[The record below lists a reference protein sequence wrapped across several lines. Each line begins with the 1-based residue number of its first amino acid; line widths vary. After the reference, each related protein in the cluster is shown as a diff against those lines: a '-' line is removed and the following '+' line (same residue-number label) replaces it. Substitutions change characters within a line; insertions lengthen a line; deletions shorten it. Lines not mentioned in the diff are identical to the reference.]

1 MVEAYGDRPERA
13 GQLPFV
19 GRAAEVRL
27 LDSVLDGLKDGG
39 LAIVDVT
46 GEAGIGKSRLLA
58 QFGARIR
65 SRGMTVLSGQASE
78 YEQHSLF
85 RPFADAFAD
94 LSPAVLRRFPALAEL
109 SPALRGVTDTPAA
122 PGGGNRF
129 ALYQATAA
137 LLGRLGPHGLAVVL
151 DDLHWAD
158 PASLELLDHLARHP
172 VSSPLL
178 LVVSRRGRQTP
189 PVLSTSLARGVDS
202 GVALRITLGPL
213 PERDCVE
220 GLAADLPLP
229 RASELYAA
237 SDGNPLYFLTL
248 LQAHRDARKAPG
260 RSSPVAGRA
269 VSGEPDGLPVG
280 LGALLL
286 DELAALS
293 PLERRVLEA
302 ATVLGDQST
311 PRMIGVLTGSGS
323 EEVIHALRGLMQR
336 DLLRRGH
343 GGRLALR
350 HPLVRELIH
359 ENIDPWLREDFHR
372 RASAEIA
379 AAGATVIEQAYHV
392 ERSVTCWDP
401 QAADVLV
408 AAAEQSA
415 ATAPAASAHWLG
427 IVLRLLPNGSEHLA
441 ARRELTLFRARALG
455 VSGGLQEGRDLLQQV
470 MDMPAPDRY
479 DDIRAAAAT
488 LRGQLERQLG
498 RHQEAEAML
507 RRELA
512 RTPGP
517 SASHAVRIGLELCSC
532 VLSAARYPRARADI
546 NEVLAAARSLGDVI
560 GELGAL
566 ARIALGEAYEGDLGT
581 ARTVAAS
588 AAALARTLADS
599 DVAELCE
606 SLCTLGWTEAFLED
620 YSGADGHLDRG
631 LEIARRT
638 GQAYL
643 VPQFLTAKAYIHFST
658 CRITSALELAE
669 EAEPMARTVGSDELL
684 AFTLAFQSQ
693 ILQQAGRPAPPN
705 ALAVAEEAAAA
716 AGGNDRWWATLAQCM
731 LASAALDAGDPH
743 RATDILL
750 RAGGGSDLRRL
761 QPTTRPNCLEI
772 LSGAALAVGDTD
784 AAVRWAER
792 ARKEAEQ
799 LGLPAQRGAARRSLG
814 RIAAYHGDSATAAR
828 MFTAAAEQ
836 SVRSRATLR
845 EAQSLLL
852 AAPHL
857 RATGDSTGAA
867 EMWHR
872 GARLASEGGAHLLTG
887 LAESIQ
893 PVVFAA
899 PAEPADELVSLTSRE
914 REVAELV
921 AEGLTSAAIA
931 DKLVLS
937 PRTVESH
944 IARIYRKTGVS
955 SRAALAV
962 IVSRNTGPQRAYP
975 QVRRPA
981 PEVPLPADGPAAGH
995 LSPLTPRAVA
1005 DTPRLLGRDAEL
1017 DSLTRMLEDLKAG
1030 VGRAV
1035 VLVGEPGI
1043 GKSSLLWTAS
1053 AHARAQGVPV
1063 LAARGTHP
1071 PLPPLPPPLSAGPD
1085 IVDVYELAARA
1096 DDRSAVMAVVDDLH
1110 DLAPERIADVER
1122 LLAATVTG
1130 PALCL
1135 MAYRQRRLSSPLAAV
1150 LARASSAGLLEVWNL
1165 GPLSP
1170 EQARELLGDRPD
1182 LEELH
1187 GLAGG
1192 NPQYLKVLAADGG
1205 TAADAGTAILGELD
1219 GLDAVS
1225 LTVVQVA
1232 AVLGDSFHPEL
1243 LSAVA
1248 DLDPSAAMAA
1258 VDRLTRLDLVRP
1270 TEPAPRL
1277 SLRHRAVADVVY
1289 ERLEPSR
1296 RLTLHRR
1303 AEAELAR
1310 RAAPIAER
1318 AYHVARAADPWRP
1331 EHATT
1336 LIAAARGMLYSAPAV
1351 ATGHLQ
1357 AALSLL
1363 QEGGTHWYEAKVLL
1377 ARARLLTGD
1386 AAEAK
1391 ALLEALRSDIPGG
1404 PADGAPALA
1413 DSSRVERRM
1422 GRYPEAGALARAGL
1436 AALTEDD
1443 SATAA
1448 ALYAELADHAYDVQ
1462 DYETSRQHAETA
1474 AGLARAHRDPVG
1486 EVNALG
1492 KAALGHLFAGDQA
1505 TALATLARATDIL
1518 DTVPDTMLVASLEA
1532 VQQVGLT
1539 EGMMGRLADSERH
1552 LARGSD
1558 LSRRTGQTYIHPH
1571 LLTFLGNARLRT
1583 GNLSGALST
1592 LDEAD
1597 RDVGRIRDPAGE
1609 AILMMLR
1616 AEALLWRAGPGDLA
1630 EATAA
1635 AERARAAADS
1645 RPTAWAV
1652 SVRCFHAEFVL
1663 LTGDPAG
1670 AGWQLLDVAG
1680 GEELPRLT
1688 AWRRP
1693 RWCDLL
1699 AHAAATSGGPAS
1711 VERWARLAEESVAQL
1726 PSVGRQ
1732 GFALRARLR
1741 AHAVYGDTDS
1751 ALSCAQDAIAD
1762 FADAGDR
1769 IELVRTLLTAATVSL
1784 DAGRTDAVGGWLRRA
1799 AVLADQCGSARLAAD
1814 AAGLL
1819 ARLAAGTR
1827 ESR

>member
-1 MVEAYGDRPERA
+1 MVEAYGGQPERA
-13 GQLPFV
+13 GQVPFV
-19 GRAAEVRL
+19 GRAAEVGL
-27 LDSVLDGLKDGG
+27 LDSVLDQLKGGG
-39 LAIVDVT
+39 LAIIDVT

-58 QFGARIR
+58 QFCARIR
-65 SRGMTVLSGQASE
+65 SRGLTVLSGQATE
-78 YEQHSLF
+78 YEQHSPF

-94 LSPAVLRRFPALAEL
+94 LSPVVLRRFPALAEL
-109 SPALRGVTDTPAA
+109 SPALRGVAETPVA
-122 PGGGNRF
+122 PGDTNRF

-137 LLGRLGPHGLAVVL
+137 LLDRLGPHGLAVVL

-158 PASLELLDHLARHP
+158 PASLELVDHLVRHP
-172 VSSPLL
+172 VCSPLL

-189 PVLSTSLARGVDS
+189 PVLTTSLARGVDS
-202 GVALRITLGPL
+202 GTVLRITLGPL
-213 PERDCVE
+213 AERDCVE
-220 GLAADLPLP
+220 GLAADLPQP
-229 RASELYAA
+229 QASELYAA
-237 SDGNPLYFLTL
+237 SDGNPLYFLAL
-248 LQAHRDARKAPG
+248 LQAHREARQSPG
-260 RSSPVAGRA
+260 RPSPVAGRA

-280 LGALLL
+280 LGTLLL
-286 DELAALS
+286 DELAPLS
-293 PLERRVLEA
+293 PVERRILEA
-302 ATVLGDQST
+302 AAVLGDHTT
-311 PRMIGVLTGSGS
+311 PRMIGLLTGSGS
-323 EEVIHALRGLMQR
+323 EEVIHALRGLMHR
-336 DLLRRGH
+336 DLLRRGQ

-350 HPLVRELIH
+350 HPLVRELVH

-379 AAGATVIEQAYHV
+379 AAGATVIERAYHV
-392 ERSVTCWDP
+392 ERSVTYWDP
-401 QAADVLV
+401 QAAGVLV

-427 IVLRLLPNGSEHLA
+427 VVLRLLPDGPEHLA
-441 ARRELTLFRARALG
+441 ARRELTLLRARALG

-532 VLSAARYPRARADI
+532 ILSAARYPEARADI
-546 NEVLAAARSLGDVI
+546 NEVLAAARSLGDEI

-588 AAALARTLADS
+588 AAALAETLADS
-599 DVAELCE
+599 DLAELCE

-620 YSGADGHLDRG
+620 YAAAESRLDRG

-638 GQAYL
+638 GQVCL
-643 VPQFLTAKAYIHFST
+643 VPQFLTAKAYVHFST

-669 EAEPMARTVGSDELL
+669 EAEPMARAVGSDELL
-684 AFTLAFQSQ
+684 AFTLAFRSQ
-693 ILQQAGRPAPPN
+693 ILQQACRPEPPS

-716 AGGNDRWWATLAQCM
+716 AGGNDHWWATLALCM
-731 LASAALDAGDPH
+731 LASAALDAADPH

-761 QPTTRPNCLEI
+761 QPSTRPNCLEM
-772 LSGAALAVGDTD
+772 LSSAALAVGDTD

-799 LGLPAQRGAARRSLG
+799 LGLPAQRGAALRSLG
-814 RIAAYHGDSATAAR
+814 RIAAYHGDSAEAAR

-852 AAPHL
+852 AAPHA
-857 RATGDSTGAA
+857 RAVGDGTGAA

-872 GARLASEGGAHLLTG
+872 GSRLASEGGARLLSG
-887 LAESIQ
+887 LAERIR

-899 PAEPADELVSLTSRE
+899 PAEPAGELVSLTARE

-937 PRTVESH
+937 PRTIESH

-962 IVSRNTGPQRAYP
+962 IVSRNTGPEQAYLKA
-975 QVRRPA
+975 RRPA
-981 PEVPLPADGPAAGH
+981 PEVPLPADGPEAGD
-995 LSPLTPRAVA
+995 LAPATPRAVVDA
-1005 DTPRLLGRDAEL
+1005 PRLLGREVEL
-1017 DSLTRMLEDLKAG
+1017 DAVTRALEALKAG
-1030 VGRAV
+1030 SGRAV

-1043 GKSSLLWTAS
+1043 GKSCLLWTAA
-1053 AHARAQGVPV
+1053 AHARSQGVPV
-1063 LAARGTHP
+1063 LAARGKHA
-1071 PLPPLPPPLSAGPD
+1071 PLPPLPAGPD
-1085 IVDVYELAARA
+1085 LVDVYELAARA
-1096 DDRSAVMAVVDDLH
+1096 DDRAAVLAVVDDLH
-1110 DLAPERIADVER
+1110 ELAPERIADVER
-1122 LLAATVTG
+1122 LLEATVTG
-1130 PALCL
+1130 PVLCL
-1135 MAYRQRRLSSPLAAV
+1135 MAYRQRQLSSPLAAV
-1150 LARASSAGLLEVWNL
+1150 LSRASSAGLLEVWNL
-1165 GPLSP
+1165 GPLSRA
-1170 EQARELLGDRPD
+1170 QARELLGDRPD
-1182 LEELH
+1182 LEEVH
-1187 GLAGG
+1187 GVAGG

-1219 GLDAVS
+1219 GLDAVALS
-1225 LTVVQVA
+1225 VVQVA
-1232 AVLGDSFHPEL
+1232 AVLGDHVHPEL
-1243 LSAVA
+1243 LAAVA
-1248 DLDPSAAMAA
+1248 DLDPQEVMAA
-1258 VDRLTRLDLVRP
+1258 VDGLTRLDLVRP
-1270 TEPAPRL
+1270 AEPAPRL

-1296 RLTLHRR
+1296 RIALHQR

-1318 AYHVARAADPWRP
+1318 AHHVARAADPWQP

-1336 LIAAARGMLYSAPAV
+1336 LIAAARGMLYTAPAV

-1363 QEGGTHWYEAKVLL
+1363 REGGAHWYEAKVLL

-1386 AAEAK
+1386 ASEGR
-1391 ALLEALRSDIPGG
+1391 ALLEALRSEIPGG
-1404 PADGAPALA
+1404 PADGATALA
-1413 DSSRVERRM
+1413 DSSRIERRL
-1422 GRYPEAGALARAGL
+1422 GRYSEAGALARAGL
-1436 AALTEDD
+1436 AALTDDD

-1448 ALYAELADHAYDVQ
+1448 ALHAELADYAYDVQ
-1462 DYETSRQHAETA
+1462 DYETCQQHAETA
-1474 AGLARAHRDPVG
+1474 AGLARAHFDPVG
-1486 EVNALG
+1486 EANALG
-1492 KAALGHLFAGDQA
+1492 KAALGHLFTGDQA
-1505 TALATLARATDIL
+1505 GALATLAKAADIL
-1518 DTVPDTMLVASLEA
+1518 DTVPDTMLVAYLEA
-1532 VQQVGLT
+1532 AFQVGIA

-1552 LARGSD
+1552 LARGAD
-1558 LSRRTGQTYIHPH
+1558 LSRRTGQTYIHPQI
-1571 LLTFLGNARLRT
+1571 LTVLGNARLRA
-1583 GNLSGALST
+1583 GNLSGALTT

-1597 RDVGRIRDPAGE
+1597 QHVRRIGDTTTE
-1609 AILMMLR
+1609 TVLMTLR
-1616 AEALLWRAGPGDLA
+1616 AEVLLWRDGPGDLA
-1630 EATAA
+1630 EASAT
-1635 AERARAAADS
+1635 AERARAAVGS
-1645 RPTAWAV
+1645 TLTSWAV
-1652 SVRCFHAEFVL
+1652 SVRCAQAEFIL
-1663 LTGDPAG
+1663 HTGDPAR

-1699 AHAAATSGGPAS
+1699 AQVAAADGDPAATD
-1711 VERWARLAEESVAQL
+1711 RWARLAEESVAQL

-1741 AHAVYGDTDS
+1741 AHAVGGDTDG
-1751 ALSCAQDAIAD
+1751 ALRCAQDAIAD

-1769 IELVRTLLTAATVSL
+1769 IELARTLLTAAAVSL
-1784 DAGRTDAVGGWLRRA
+1784 DAGRTDAVGGWLHRA
-1799 AVLADQCGSARLAAD
+1799 AVLADQCGSARLGAD
-1814 AAGLL
+1814 AADLR
-1819 ARLAAGTR
+1819 ARLATAAPP
-1827 ESR
+1827 SR